1 MFRRRKEKAK
11 ARILGVERTGKEIA
25 NFPLVK
31 LDLEVYP
38 KDGTPYQVSRKFV
51 IKKRYSGL
59 EPGMEIEVRIP
70 DPANPDKVELA

>member
-1 MFRRRKEKAK
+1 MIGRRKDRAK

-38 KDGTPYQVSRKFV
+38 KDGVPYQVSRKFV
-51 IKKRYSGL
+51 IRKRYSGL
-59 EPGMEIEVRIP
+59 EPGQEIDVRIP
-70 DPANPDKVELA
+70 DPTEPDKVELA